1 MVKGQVEDDLEL
13 FSFLNLAKSV
23 ETCSRLDREDFVG
36 GGKGSV
42 LIKCLLSKPYLH
54 ILCHASN
61 YRGACLYQHIT
72 SLIRAFWFS
81 SKNGE
86 RKEDGMGL
94 VGLDDD
100 AEVYGRL
107 GI

>member
-1 MVKGQVEDDLEL
+1 MEDDLEL

-36 GGKGSV
+36 GGNIRCKF
-42 LIKCLLSKPYLH
+42 LSKPYLH

-61 YRGACLYQHIT
+61 YRGDCLYQHIT

-86 RKEDGMGL
+86 NGMGL

-100 AEVYGRL
+100 AEVYGRH